1 MMSLE
6 HIDLWR
12 YDMEDNRV
20 YELNLA
26 EIKNDF
32 KFKPEDEIVQGK
44 CNLTHSQF
52 NKFKLL
58 PYAANETNL
67 VSNFD
72 GVIGAFSR
80 MVCDKELK
88 DKFDVNEFIENVV
101 DEVEEFEDENS
112 KQSFRNIIKTMFIN
126 NENLVDFDVK
136 AMNYIE
142 ASTQEEKVARFIYS
156 LFFDDELK
164 ESLKEHYNKTTK
176 NILKRLVLRAL
187 PDLYDK
193 ETKVEEY
200 KCYLPFIKEIFKKDF
215 NFLMS
220 DAELYKNSI
229 QRFLEYYN
237 MFYVSQLSMKL
248 SSFENADLYK
258 PEPLYYTLS
267 WESTSKNRTAYKF
280 GYENLKDNMKSL
292 FSHAITLEILNHHN
306 LGVQLGYVELRKIF
320 MENNSIKIAEDIE
333 ALIED
338 YEKRICDK
346 KWDEFKDVI
355 KEDEN
360 IAFSKVY
367 KLFKV
372 IEFQFVKS
380 GRTRAYESYKNWFK
394 RFIEEKFGKRRGS
407 LGYNLNLTEE
417 DIILLTKICINTNE
431 KLKVSLLFEEFE
443 NRGIWFDRDSQ
454 TRIIQLYE
462 KLNLLEKKSDSGDAQ
477 YVKSVL

>member
-1 MMSLE
+1 MNLE

-12 YDMEDNRV
+12 YDMEENRV
-20 YELNLA
+20 YKLNLE
-26 EIKNDF
+26 EIEHDF
-32 KFKPEDEIVQGK
+32 KFKPEDEIIQGK
-44 CNLTHSQF
+44 CNLTHSQS

-88 DKFDVNEFIENVV
+88 NKLNVNEFIENVM
-101 DEVEEFEDENS
+101 DEVERFENDNS
-112 KQSFRNIIKTMFIN
+112 KQSFRDIIKTMFIN
-126 NENLVDFDVK
+126 NENLVDFDIK

-142 ASTQEEKVARFIYS
+142 ASTQEDKVAKFIYS

-164 ESLKEHYNKTTK
+164 ESLKEHYNKETK
-176 NILKRLVLRAL
+176 NILKKLVLGAL

-200 KCYLPFIKEIFKKDF
+200 KCYLPFVKELFKTDF
-215 NFLMS
+215 KFLMS

-229 QRFLEYYN
+229 QRFLEFYN
-237 MFYVSQLSMKL
+237 MFYISQLSMKL
-248 SSFENADLYK
+248 SSFENANLNNPD
-258 PEPLYYTLS
+258 PLYYTLS

-280 GYENLKDNMKSL
+280 GYENLKESMKSL
-292 FSHAITLEILNHHN
+292 FSHAIALEILNHHN
-306 LGVQLGYVELRKIF
+306 LDVQLGYVELYKIF
-320 MENNSIKIAEDIE
+320 TENDSLKIAEDIE

-346 KWDEFKDVI
+346 NWNEFKDDI

-360 IAFSKVY
+360 IAFNKVY
-367 KLFKV
+367 KLFDV

-380 GRTRAYESYKNWFK
+380 GRTRAYESYKNWFR

-417 DIILLTKICINTNE
+417 DIILLTKICINKNL
-431 KLKVSLLFEEFE
+431 KLKISVLFEEFE
-443 NRGIWFDRDSQ
+443 RRGIWFDRDSK